1 MEMNKIIEWWK
12 ETDNSQVELENEL
25 EFHNIDLSVNEFL
38 KLTQENSNGNE

>member
-1 MEMNKIIEWWK
+1 MDINKIIEWWK

-38 KLTQENSNGNE
+38 KLTQENK